1 MYLFYRQH
9 NKQHK
14 SQPVMYNHVYY
25 RAGNETD
32 NETLRTNGNKEKHT
46 KNELLCSYCGA
57 QDHLDNNC
65 LQKFLQHIPS
75 EQRQQQGLASL
86 ECDR

>member
-14 SQPVMYNHVYY
+14 SQPVTYNHVYY

-32 NETLRTNGNKEKHT
+32 NETLHT

-57 QDHLDNNC
+57 QGHLDNNC
-65 LQKFLQHIPS
+65 LQKFLQHILS

-86 ECDR
+86 EYDR